1 MIHYFFL
8 FFSKAYITWNIL
20 CFLSVLSRSY
30 NVLKAIFSDYLI
42 NKAVLSKSNAV
53 NSTDAMA
60 KLKAIQ
66 KDKLPELTM
75 GKFFDFMRMAYQVN
89 NTFEELTMLLSA
101 NSEIDWNELAKIDL
115 NVDGKDS
122 TGDSC
127 HQNSNSNTE
136 L

>member
-1 MIHYFFL
+1 M
-8 FFSKAYITWNIL
+8 
-20 CFLSVLSRSY
+20 
-30 NVLKAIFSDYLI
+30 
-42 NKAVLSKSNAV
+42 SKSNNV
-53 NSTDAMA
+53 NSTDAIA
-60 KLKAIQ
+60 KLRAMQ

-122 TGDSC
+122 TGDSYQ
-127 HQNSNSNTE
+127 QNSCSNVK